1 MSENEE
7 KIQIVSFSTNDA
19 NYSPI
24 DILQVLLDQYTH
36 TVIKKSRHAIAFM
49 MALPDSIK
57 QTKIMMCSVLNLS
70 REYTGITDVNCY
82 LIFIDLKNENSK
94 EAFDLIISYLK
105 ENCDLSK
112 KIFVLGIINKENDIK
127 QIISEEEIVKVMDSG
142 NLIYEYIELNLEKKK
157 EVADSLLNI
166 FVKCSKEEAKDDK
179 QIEKD
184 GKQAHSCNV
193 F

>member
-57 QTKIMMCSVLNLS
+57 KTKIMMCSVLNLS

>member
-1 MSENEE
+1 MSENDE

-24 DILQVLLDQYTH
+24 DILQFLLDQYTH

>member
-1 MSENEE
+1 MSENDE

-112 KIFVLGIINKENDIK
+112 KIFVLGIIMVL
-127 QIISEEEIVKVMDSG
+127 Q
-142 NLIYEYIELNLEKKK
+142 
-157 EVADSLLNI
+157 LLWLHQKALQHMLKN
-166 FVKCSKEEAKDDK
+166 
-179 QIEKD
+179 
-184 GKQAHSCNV
+184 
-193 F
+193 

>member
-1 MSENEE
+1 MSENDE